1 MAPAQRF
8 DVIVDF
14 SAYQPGTNVTLVND
28 FGSGDMAQVMRF
40 VVGSQGDDD
49 SRIPDTLT
57 AIEPLDTTA
66 DGVIT
71 RTMRFNSGHLNSNN
85 RDRHGWLINGEPFS
99 PDVAAARPA
108 LDSVEIWRLVSDFHH
123 PIHVHLNPFQ
133 VLSRGLDGPGP
144 YDIGW
149 KDTIDLR
156 PFENAAI
163 AVRFDGFRGRY
174 VFHCHNLEHEDMAMM
189 SNFVVT

>member
-1 MAPAQRF
+1 MAGSVTGGGVYVGLV
-8 DVIVDF
+8 VIRLGED
-14 SAYQPGTNVTLVND
+14 
-28 FGSGDMAQVMRF
+28 GDC
-40 VVGSQGDDD
+40 S
-49 SRIPDTLT
+49 SRIGGDAVVARGDL
-57 AIEPLDTTA
+57 
-66 DGVIT
+66 GSVQ
-71 RTMRFNSGHLNSNN
+71 RQ
-85 RDRHGWLINGEPFS
+85 HGWLINGEPFS
-99 PDVAAARPA
+99 PDVAEARPA

-123 PIHVHLNPFQ
+123 PVHVHLNPFQ

-144 YDIGW
+144 YDHGW

-156 PFENAAI
+156 PFEHAAI

>member
-1 MAPAQRF
+1 
-8 DVIVDF
+8 
-14 SAYQPGTNVTLVND
+14 
-28 FGSGDMAQVMRF
+28 MRF
-40 VVGSQGDDD
+40 TVGDRGDDD
-49 SRIPDTLT
+49 SRIPDQLT
-57 AIEPLDTTA
+57 TIEPLDTES

-71 RTMRFNSGHLNSNN
+71 RTMRFNSGHLTSND
-85 RDRHGWLINGEPFS
+85 RDRQGWLINGEPLS

-108 LDSVEIWRLVSDFHH
+108 LDSVEIWRLISDFHH
-123 PIHVHLNPFQ
+123 PVHVHLNPIQ
-133 VLSRGLDGPGP
+133 VLSRGRSRPGP
-144 YDIGW
+144 YDRGW

-163 AVRFDGFRGRY
+163 AVRFDGFKGRY